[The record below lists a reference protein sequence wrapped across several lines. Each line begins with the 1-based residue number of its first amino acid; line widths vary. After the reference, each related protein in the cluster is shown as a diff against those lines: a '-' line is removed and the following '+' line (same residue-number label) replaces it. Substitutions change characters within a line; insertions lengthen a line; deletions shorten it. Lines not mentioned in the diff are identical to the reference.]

1 MTSPPVGF
9 SNTCY
14 CVVFRVRSSYS
25 VHRACTRRAVPC
37 SLCGKRGSNP
47 RRPAWETPRRSYIK
61 DQSMTGSLQDRP
73 VGLLRAQFRHAQE
86 HGMAYWLYV
95 VEHAGT
101 DDGARIIRIQ
111 DPAGRARTF
120 TFDLGWIG

>member
-1 MTSPPVGF
+1 MGNSPG
-9 SNTCY
+9 N
-14 CVVFRVRSSYS
+14 
-25 VHRACTRRAVPC
+25 
-37 SLCGKRGSNP
+37 
-47 RRPAWETPRRSYIK
+47 

-73 VGLLRAQFRHAQE
+73 VGLSRAQFRHAQE

-111 DPAGRARTF
+111 DPVGRARTF
-120 TFDLGWIG
+120 TFDRGWIGIAIVDESVLSNET